1 MHSLRRSCR
10 TALFNNTHTAFLA
23 NGSHR
28 AFSRTAAL
36 LHRGTLPVFLE
47 ASSPELSQL
56 LATLNARVLLPH
68 HLTPEQE
75 RLVYKP
81 ENRTKLEQEPID
93 ITLGDVTLPL
103 EHIDRNKDI
112 PAYRVHLRNIL
123 KASKT
128 PEDWE
133 NVVRALQ
140 GYANAGLR
148 LRPDQHAMV
157 VRLLNRAGMHHLI
170 LKLAQRAKAT
180 GLRLR
185 NFELIVA
192 VLRSVRDKAW
202 QAGWEKEDLKKA
214 LSMAEQIVEL
224 MENDEHLGHP
234 AGNQKDYRT
243 HPTVVAVP
251 LEMAAE
257 LSYRHEADAA
267 KVKRYAS
274 RLMNALKQQNFLAA
288 DMERI
293 EASTAKTEA
302 NFSKGHKQMRALVT
316 LHTDLCTLIPIWNSL
331 STARTVLDADMP
343 MAEDAE
349 RVQRQLREL
358 LQKGEDAT
366 ERLRKRGGE
375 ELASAD
381 PEGYAGYVKT
391 AIQACEEDADE
402 AEE

>member
-1 MHSLRRSCR
+1 MHSIRRSCR
-10 TALFNNTHTAFLA
+10 AALLDSTHVAFLA
-23 NGSHR
+23 NGPHR
-28 AFSRTAAL
+28 AFSRSAA
-36 LHRGTLPVFLE
+36 LHRGALPVFLE

-81 ENRTKLEQEPID
+81 ENRTRLEQEPID

-103 EHIDRNKDI
+103 EHLDRNKDM
-112 PAYRVHLRNIL
+112 PAYRVHLRSIL

-128 PEDWE
+128 PDDWE
-133 NVVRALQ
+133 NVVRALE
-140 GYANAGLR
+140 GYHNAGLR
-148 LRPDQHAMV
+148 LRPDQQTMA
-157 VRLLNRAGMHHLI
+157 VRLLNRAGMQHLI

-202 QAGWEKEDLKKA
+202 QAGWEKEDLRKA

-224 MENDEHLGHP
+224 MENEEHLGHP
-234 AGNQKDYRT
+234 AGNQQDYRT

-257 LSYRHEADAA
+257 LAYRHEADAA

-293 EASTAKTEA
+293 EASTTKTEA
-302 NFSKGHKQMRALVT
+302 DFSKGHKQMRALAA
-316 LHTDLCTLIPIWNSL
+316 LHNDLCTLIPIWNSL

-349 RVQRQLREL
+349 RVQRRLREL
-358 LQKGEDAT
+358 LQKGEDAA